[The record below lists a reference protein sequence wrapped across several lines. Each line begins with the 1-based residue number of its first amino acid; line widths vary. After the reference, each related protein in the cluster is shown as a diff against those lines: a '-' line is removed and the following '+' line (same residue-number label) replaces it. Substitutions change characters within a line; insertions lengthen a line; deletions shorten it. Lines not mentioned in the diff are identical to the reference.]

1 MTDGEIKEFSLRISQ
16 SNRTEIVVISYEI
29 ILNYIKSAKECFKEG
44 KLDDMVKNLK
54 KAKQFV
60 NDLSSNLDFNYSISG
75 ELMSLYRYSNMTLMN
90 SIIKRN
96 VDGLEIVEKI
106 MTKLRESFIEVAKI
120 DNRGYAI
127 KGAGQVYAGLTYG
140 NNSKLNECVMPLT
153 K

>member
-29 ILNYIKSAKECFKEG
+29 ILNYIESAKKCYKEG
-44 KLDDMVKNLK
+44 KLDDVVKNLK

-60 NDLSSNLDFNYSISG
+60 NDLSSNLDFKYGISG
-75 ELMSLYRYSNMTLMN
+75 ELMSLYRFTNTTLLN
-90 SIIKRN
+90 NIIKRN

-120 DNRGYAI
+120 DNRGTAI
-127 KGAGQVYAGLTYG
+127 KGGGQVYAGLTYG